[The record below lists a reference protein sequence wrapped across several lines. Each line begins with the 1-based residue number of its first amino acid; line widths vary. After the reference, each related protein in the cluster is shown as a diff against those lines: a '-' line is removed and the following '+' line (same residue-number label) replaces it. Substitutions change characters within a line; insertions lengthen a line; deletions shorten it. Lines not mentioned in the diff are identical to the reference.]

1 MDWEQWLR
9 RSAAPPS
16 DNEDEKRERT
26 EKQIREALRS
36 YGPLQ
41 GRNYVVYAK
50 GSYANNTNVRLD
62 YDVDIA
68 VEYRGFFYYDLE
80 LDLKGKS
87 PDNVGMPPNTDP
99 YTRAEFKRDVQGALE
114 AAFGKTAVKAGRI
127 ACRVREKKT
136 TLPADVVP
144 CWEYRRYDRL
154 SWWWGEPLY
163 QQGTR
168 VYPLDGGHINNYPA
182 QQLKNGRTKNTNTS
196 NRYKRMVRALKQ
208 LENLLVNDGQLDSEF
223 PSYLIECLVYN
234 VPDKAFGHLLSYRAD
249 MREVLRTI
257 SNEMLPDGGW
267 NGWLEVNELKPLF
280 RSDAN
285 WTREQVHRLAD
296 AAWNELGFE

>member
-9 RSAAPPS
+9 RSAQPPS
-16 DNEDEKRERT
+16 DNEDQKRERT
-26 EKQIREALRS
+26 EKQIKEALRS

-41 GRNYVVYAK
+41 GRNYAVYAK

-68 VEYRGFFYYDLE
+68 VEYRGFIYYDLE
-80 LDLKGKS
+80 FDLKGKS
-87 PDNVGMPPNTDP
+87 PESVGIRPSTDP

-114 AAFGKTAVKAGRI
+114 AAFGKTAVESGRI
-127 ACRVREKKT
+127 AYRVREKKT

-144 CWEYRRYDRL
+144 CWTYRRYDRIE
-154 SWWWGEPLY
+154 WGELVY

-168 VYPLDGGHINNYPA
+168 VYPSSGSYINNYPA
-182 QQLKNGRTKNTNTS
+182 QQLKNGRKKNNSTDG
-196 NRYKRMVRALKQ
+196 RYKRMVRALKR
-208 LENLLVNDGQLDSEF
+208 LENLLVNDGQLNDEL

-234 VPDKAFGHLLSYRAD
+234 VPNKAFGHLFSYRAD

-257 SNEMLPDGGW
+257 FNATLPSGDW
-267 NGWLEVNELKPLF
+267 NDWEEVNELKYLF
-280 RSDAN
+280 RGNPN
-285 WTREQVHRLAD
+285 WTREQVHSLAN
-296 AAWNELGFE
+296 AAWDELGFE